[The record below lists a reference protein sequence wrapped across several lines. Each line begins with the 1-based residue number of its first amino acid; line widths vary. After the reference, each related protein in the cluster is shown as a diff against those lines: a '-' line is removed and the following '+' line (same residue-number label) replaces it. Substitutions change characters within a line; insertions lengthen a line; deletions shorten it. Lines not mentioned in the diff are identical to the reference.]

1 MAATE
6 LRQRH
11 NPSRR
16 MALQL
21 FVFYIRSEKKCGLLR
36 LQEKA
41 LSDLIWYDDRDL
53 SDSEYSELFLSA
65 EDNWRP
71 VLK

>member
-36 LQEKA
+36 PQEKA

-53 SDSEYSELFLSA
+53 IVSILNCSCPQKTIGGLC
-65 EDNWRP
+65 
-71 VLK
+71 